1 MEHKLTPGNLLN
13 HAGNLCEAGYSTGL
27 VKIYDRKM
35 IKAGKLR
42 IKEWDYYLITDG
54 KRAVALTL
62 DDNSYMSMA
71 SASYLDFE
79 NPSYTTK
86 SEIKLM
92 SRGKLNFPPS
102 YEKGDIFYKSKKVE
116 GSFIKEKS
124 RRILKFFYKD
134 FQPGKDFKC
143 ELVLTDEPHDKMVIA
158 TPFLKPKHFYYNAKI
173 NCMRAEGFVS
183 IGDEVYNFSV
193 DDTLGTLDWGRG
205 VWTYKNVWYWGSL
218 SCYLDDGRR
227 FGWNIG
233 YGFGDTSK
241 ASENMIFLD
250 GVCHKLD
257 KVTFNI
263 PKTAD
268 GKKYDYMSK
277 WTFTDNEGR
286 FNVEFTPIIDR
297 CDNTDLLVLCSKQ
310 HQVFGKMNGFV
321 ILDDG
326 TRLEVK
332 DKLGFAE
339 RVFNKW

>member
-1 MEHKLTPGNLLN
+1 M
-13 HAGNLCEAGYSTGL
+13 
-27 VKIYDRKM
+27 
-35 IKAGKLR
+35 
-42 IKEWDYYLITDG
+42 
-54 KRAVALTL
+54 
-62 DDNSYMSMA
+62 
-71 SASYLDFE
+71 
-79 NPSYTTK
+79 
-86 SEIKLM
+86 
-92 SRGKLNFPPS
+92 
-102 YEKGDIFYKSKKVE
+102 
-116 GSFIKEKS
+116 
-124 RRILKFFYKD
+124 
-134 FQPGKDFKC
+134 
-143 ELVLTDEPHDKMVIA
+143 
-158 TPFLKPKHFYYNAKI
+158 
-173 NCMRAEGFVS
+173 
-183 IGDEVYNFSV
+183 
-193 DDTLGTLDWGRG
+193 
-205 VWTYKNVWYWGSL
+205 WTYKNVWYWGSL